1 MDQREQSVSA
11 PRGPPHA
18 VAQAHLAAAD
28 DVMADL
34 IARLGD
40 CTLWHTAREAFPTL
54 CSAIIGQQISTRAA
68 ATVEARLRQAL
79 GGQLEAQAILRADE
93 ARLRGAGLSAAK
105 ARYLRALAE
114 ARDTVTVEALQ
125 PLDDVAA
132 TKQLTA
138 IHGIGPWTAEMFLIF
153 VLQRPDVFSMGDVG
167 LRNMIN
173 RLYAGGAKLDARAT
187 RAITE
192 RWAPWRSI
200 ACWYLWR
207 LTDGDDGAWQ

>member
-1 MDQREQSVSA
+1 MDQRERSVSA
-11 PRGPPHA
+11 RRGATHA

-28 DVMADL
+28 EVMADL

-40 CTLWHTAREAFPTL
+40 CTLWHTPRPAFPTL

-125 PLDDVAA
+125 PLDDTAA
-132 TKQLTA
+132 MKRLTA

-153 VLQRPDVFSMGDVG
+153 VLQRPDVFSMGDIG
-167 LRNMIN
+167 LRNTIN

-187 RAITE
+187 HAITD

-200 ACWYLWR
+200 GCWYLWR
-207 LTDGDDGAWQ
+207 LLDGDDGVWQ

>member
-1 MDQREQSVSA
+1 MDQRDGSVSA
-11 PRGPPHA
+11 RRGPPHA
-18 VAQAHLAAAD
+18 AAQAHLAAAD
-28 DVMADL
+28 SVMAEL

-40 CTLWHTAREAFPTL
+40 CTLWDTPREAFPTL

-68 ATVEARLRQAL
+68 ATVEARLREAL
-79 GGQLEAQAILRADE
+79 CGQLEAPAMLRADD
-93 ARLRGAGLSAAK
+93 ATLRGAGLSAAK

-114 ARDTVTVEALQ
+114 ARDTVTFEALQ
-125 PLDDVAA
+125 PLDDQVAM
-132 TKQLTA
+132 KQLTA

-167 LRNMIN
+167 LRNTIN
-173 RLYAGGAKLDARAT
+173 RLYAGGTKLDAQAT

-200 ACWYLWR
+200 GCWYLWR
-207 LTDGDDGAWQ
+207 LLDGDDSVWQ